1 MSKYNW
7 NKERIQEVIKDCDSL
22 SETLLKLGIPNVG
35 GNTCTLRKKLE
46 EYNIDY
52 SHFTYGAKKKK
63 DNIIEEAATSLKE
76 KAIEVTKEILEKLEN

>member
-63 DNIIEEAATSLKE
+63 DKTYISAKEFLGTNKNIQTSKLK
-76 KAIEVTKEILEKLEN
+76 INY